1 MTCSFIVID
10 IMIMSVNYDGMTCCQ
25 HRRYY
30 YCYYYQLVNYWM
42 IVLFD
47 IDALFTCMVGDR
59 GGSGILVMI
68 SISNRFILSA
78 RLFTLVIIRVTNG
91 GVFIGFL
98 IGVKRV
104 VWMIVVGGW
113 SLVFVFLFVLLLF
126 ESIFIL

>member
-1 MTCSFIVID
+1 
-10 IMIMSVNYDGMTCCQ
+10 
-25 HRRYY
+25 
-30 YCYYYQLVNYWM
+30 M

-47 IDALFTCMVGDR
+47 IDALFTCMVGGR
-59 GGSGILVMI
+59 GGSGILVII

-78 RLFTLVIIRVTNG
+78 KLFILVIIKVTNG

-104 VWMIVVGGW
+104 VWMMVVGGW
-113 SLVFVFLFVLLLF
+113 SLVFVLLFVLLLF